1 MRRPSFFDADCAACH
16 KNDEKTES
24 RAGDTRLRFAAQR
37 KGRHADDGRIY
48 FIIPVAVVTL
58 AVGYG
63 KLSLVAVL
71 LMLGY
76 SLVGFLDDFL
86 KIKTHNNLGLKP
98 YQKIIGQTGLAA
110 IAAVFV
116 YKNPVIGSAVG
127 FPFTAATVDF
137 HGG

>member
-1 MRRPSFFDADCAACH
+1 MKIELSCFIALAATFLFSMLIAPLVI
-16 KNDEKTES
+16 KTMKKLK
-24 RAGDTRLRFAAQR
+24 AGQVILGYVSQHSAKEGTPTMGGF
-37 KGRHADDGRIY
+37 I

-98 YQKIIGQTGLAA
+98 
-110 IAAVFV
+110 
-116 YKNPVIGSAVG
+116 
-127 FPFTAATVDF
+127 
-137 HGG
+137 